1 MLKILIK
8 NEFLKIFRQ
17 GGKKGKRRAA
27 RGAAAYLVT
36 MGAIGLLFMLMSFLI
51 FFGMAPVL
59 TESGVGWL
67 CFTYAAIFAIV
78 FAVVGSVFMAQSQLY
93 RAKDNDL
100 LLSLPVPPRY
110 ILFCRMLPIYAQNFY
125 FCFVILFPA
134 YIAYAIYVGIS
145 FLSVLFFIIALAVI
159 PLFCTT
165 LCCLLG
171 FVVALIVSRLKHANI
186 FSVIIS
192 LLFFAAYFFVYF
204 YFTQI
209 INGLTDNGAQIA
221 DGIIRAAYPLYLV
234 GRMMEGD
241 PVGFAVIFAFCTV
254 TFALLYLLLSKTYY
268 GIITRNR
275 SAAKSVYREKKLKR
289 TSVWGSLIG
298 KEAKLF
304 FRSTA
309 YLLNCGLGVIILLV
323 ATVFAAVGGGWL
335 TETVSDGAP
344 ALTGL
349 LPALFCAAICLVS
362 GMDCVTAPSVSLE
375 GKSIYLLQS
384 LPVEGYKPLFAKVF
398 FQVAFNAPMAVIA
411 GVTAAIVFKASAA
424 AAVMLVLMPVA
435 TNFLF
440 GALGLIFNLKKPVL
454 DWENETAVIK
464 QSISVM
470 LTILSLF
477 GTAAVLFALY
487 FAASFIMSAD
497 FYLIVCFF
505 LISAGAALCMLWLK
519 KRGAKILGEL

>member
-17 GGKKGKRRAA
+17 GGKRSGRKAA
-27 RGAAAYLVT
+27 TYLLI
-36 MGAIGLLFMLMSFLI
+36 MGAIGVLFMLMSFLI

-59 TESGVGWL
+59 TGLGIGWL
-67 CFTYAAIFAIV
+67 CLTYAAIFAIA
-78 FAVVGSVFMAQSQLY
+78 FAAVGSVFMAQSQLY

-110 ILFCRMLPIYAQNFY
+110 ILFCRMLPIYVQNFY

-134 YIAYAIYVGIS
+134 YIAYAIYGGIS
-145 FLSVLFFIIALAVI
+145 FLSALFFIIALAVI

-186 FSVIIS
+186 FSVVIS
-192 LLFFAAYFFVYF
+192 LLFFAAYFVVCFF
-204 YFTQI
+204 FTQI

-221 DGIIRAAYPLYLV
+221 DGIIRAVYPLYLV

-241 PVGFAVIFAFCTV
+241 PVGFAVIFAICTV
-254 TFALLYLLLSKTYY
+254 AFALLYLLLSKTYY

-275 SAAKSVYREKKLKR
+275 SAAGSVYREKKLKR

-298 KEAKLF
+298 KEAKMF

-309 YLLNCGLGVIILLV
+309 YLLNCGLGVVILLV
-323 ATVFAAVGGGWL
+323 ATVFAAVVGGRL
-335 TETVSDGAP
+335 TETVGQSASV
-344 ALTGL
+344 LTGL
-349 LPALFCAAICLVS
+349 LPVLFCAVICLIS
-362 GMDCVTAPSVSLE
+362 GMDCITAPSVSLE
-375 GKSIYLLQS
+375 GKSVYLLQS

-398 FQVAFNAPMAVIA
+398 FHVAFNAPMAVIA
-411 GVTAAIVFKASAA
+411 GITTAIVFKASAA
-424 AAVMLVLMPVA
+424 ASVMLVLMPVA

-454 DWENETAVIK
+454 DWENETTVIK
-464 QSISVM
+464 QSTSVM
-470 LTILSLF
+470 LTMLSLF
-477 GTAAVLFALY
+477 GTVVVLTALY
-487 FAASFIMSAD
+487 FAASLIMGAD
-497 FYLIVCFF
+497 VYLIVCFV
-505 LISAGAALCMLWLK
+505 LISAGAAMCMLWLK
-519 KRGAKILGEL
+519 KRGAKIFGEL